1 MRRRWTAAI
10 GAITGIMMIA
20 SSSSGCSCSR
30 TSPDA
35 GSTAT
40 HPLQS
45 GSAAP
50 QVMSSRDDLQSPTPL
65 AWDSWRETAP
75 TTIEVT
81 FLSGPASCTG
91 IHATVVETTNDITID
106 LMQGA
111 LPGSVNCPAIALTS
125 TTTIDLGQP
134 RGDRDVIQ
142 SAS

>member
-1 MRRRWTAAI
+1 MDHGYRSNHWDHDDRVFLLRLL
-10 GAITGIMMIA
+10 MFQNLP
-20 SSSSGCSCSR
+20 GCR
-30 TSPDA
+30 V
-35 GSTAT
+35 
-40 HPLQS
+40 HRQS